1 MGLQETSFALKL
13 FGGIIIMV
21 ILFNKPFGVLSQF
34 TPEAGHRALD
44 EFGFPPNVYA
54 AGRLDHDSEGALLL
68 TDDGKLIKKLLD
80 PKFEHPRTYLA
91 QVDGQITQEAV
102 NQLKKGVTIKGYR
115 TKPCQAEIVAPL
127 ENLWERIPPIRY
139 RANIP
144 TSWVR
149 LTLIEGKNRQVRH
162 STAAVG
168 FPTLRLIRVQI
179 GNISLGDL
187 QPGEWRVV
195 NEKVI

>member
-1 MGLQETSFALKL
+1 
-13 FGGIIIMV
+13 MV
-21 ILFNKPFGVLSQF
+21 ILFNKPYGVLSQF

-44 EFGFPPNVYA
+44 EFGLPAEVYA

-91 QVDGQITQEAV
+91 QVDGQITPEAIR
-102 NQLKKGVTIKGYR
+102 QLQKGMVIKGYR
-115 TKPCQAEIVAPL
+115 TKPCKAEMVEAP
-127 ENLWERIPPIRY
+127 EWLWERVPPIRY
-139 RANIP
+139 RAAIP

-162 STAAVG
+162 MTAAVG
-168 FPTLRLIRVQI
+168 FPTLRLIRIQI
-179 GNISLGDL
+179 GNIALGEL
-187 QPGEWRVV
+187 QPGEWKVVTERV
-195 NEKVI
+195 I

>member
-1 MGLQETSFALKL
+1 
-13 FGGIIIMV
+13 MV

-34 TPEAGHRALD
+34 TPEAGHRALN
-44 EFGFPPNVYA
+44 EFGFPAGVYA

-68 TDDGKLIKKLLD
+68 TDDGRLIKKLLD

-91 QVDGQITQEAV
+91 QVDGQITHEAV
-102 NQLKKGVTIKGYR
+102 EKLIKGVTIKGYR
-115 TKPCQAEIVAPL
+115 TKPCQATIVSPP
-127 ENLWERIPPIRY
+127 EGLWERVPPIRY

-144 TSWVR
+144 TSWLQ

-162 STAAVG
+162 MTAAVG

-179 GNISLGDL
+179 GNIPLGEL
-187 QPGEWRVV
+187 KPGEWKVV
-195 NEKVI
+195 NERVI

>member
-1 MGLQETSFALKL
+1 
-13 FGGIIIMV
+13 MV
-21 ILFNKPFGVLSQF
+21 ILFNKPYGVLSQF

-44 EFGFPPNVYA
+44 EFGFPPGVYA

-68 TDDGKLIKKLLD
+68 TDEGRLVKRLLD

-91 QVDGQITQEAV
+91 QVDGQVTPEALR
-102 NQLKKGVTIKGYR
+102 QLSKGVVIKDYR
-115 TKPCQAEIVAPL
+115 TKPCKAEMVSPP
-127 ENLWERIPPIRY
+127 EGLWERVPPIRY
-139 RANIP
+139 RAAIP

-162 STAAVG
+162 MTAAVG

-179 GNISLGDL
+179 GDLTLGDL

-195 NEKVI
+195 PKPCL

>member
-1 MGLQETSFALKL
+1 VGLQETSFALKL

-115 TKPCQAEIVAPL
+115 TKSCQAEIVAPP